1 VTLQHKFI
9 LFLTLDSFSH
19 STDME
24 YVPSVTPV
32 LSVLGE
38 TKVVVAL
45 LHQEHV
51 GRSKNVLYKSKDSL
65 VNSLMC
71 PHHQEE

>member
-1 VTLQHKFI
+1 MILQHKFI
-9 LFLTLDSFSH
+9 LFLTLDSLSH
-19 STDME
+19 SIAME
-24 YVPSVTPV
+24 YRPSVSSV

-51 GRSKNVLYKSKDSL
+51 GRSKNVLYKSKDSVYL
-65 VNSLMC
+65 I
-71 PHHQEE
+71 H

>member
-1 VTLQHKFI
+1 
-9 LFLTLDSFSH
+9 
-19 STDME
+19 ME
-24 YVPSVTPV
+24 YLPSVTPV

-45 LHQEHV
+45 LHQERV
-51 GRSKNVLYKSKDSL
+51 GGSKNVLYKSKDSV

>member
-1 VTLQHKFI
+1 MILQHKFI
-9 LFLTLDSFSH
+9 LFLTLDSLSH
-19 STDME
+19 SIDME
-24 YVPSVTPV
+24 YLPSVSSV

-51 GRSKNVLYKSKDSL
+51 GRSKNVLYKSKDSVYL
-65 VNSLMC
+65 I
-71 PHHQEE
+71 H

>member
-1 VTLQHKFI
+1 MILQHKFI
-9 LFLTLDSFSH
+9 LFVTLDSLSH

-24 YVPSVTPV
+24 YLPSVSSV

-51 GRSKNVLYKSKDSL
+51 GRSKNVLYKSKDSVYL
-65 VNSLMC
+65 I
-71 PHHQEE
+71 H